1 MKKFVLNS
9 EFENPINFF
18 KDIVGRE
25 ENVVVS
31 EGDIHNYYQDKTIM
45 IVGAGGTIGSSVA
58 RKLILSGVKN
68 VYFLDRDES
77 ALHALALSISDN
89 AASHS
94 DKCIVADIKDLTG
107 IKLIF
112 KKYKPDLVLHAA
124 ALKHLVILEKF
135 QREGFITNVIGTYN
149 LLLAAKEYN
158 VKQFINVSTDKAAN
172 PTSFL
177 GKTKKITELITE
189 IFDDEDSMR
198 TCSVRFGNVFASRGS
213 VIETFIHQI
222 ENDIPV
228 TLTDFLVTRYFM
240 SHDEAANLILA
251 AGIMS
256 TNGVLVQNMGSE
268 VLLSEIIKN
277 LSHYVNK
284 EYRINIIGL
293 QTGEKLREELY
304 ADSFTNTRIDEIVKI
319 DIKKHAK
326 LLTRLSS
333 FVNPDSDEQALIY
346 TESLLGD

>member
-1 MKKFVLNS
+1 MKKFLLNS
-9 EFENPINFF
+9 EFHNSPNFF
-18 KDIVGRE
+18 KEVVGRN
-25 ENVVVS
+25 ENIVVS
-31 EGDIHNYYQDKTIM
+31 ETDIYSYYQNKKI
-45 IVGAGGTIGSSVA
+45 IIIGAGGTIGSSVA

-77 ALHALALSISDN
+77 ALHALALSISDS

-112 KKYKPDLVLHAA
+112 EKYEPDLILHAA
-124 ALKHLVILEKF
+124 ALKHLVILERF
-135 QREGFITNVIGTYN
+135 QREGFITNVVGTYN

-158 VKQFINVSTDKAAN
+158 VSQFINVSTDKAAN

-177 GKTKKITELITE
+177 GKTKRITELITE
-189 IFDDEDSMR
+189 MFNTENKMR

-222 ENDIPV
+222 ENNIPV
-228 TLTDFLVTRYFM
+228 TLTDLLVTRYFM
-240 SHDEAANLILA
+240 SHDEAANLILT

-268 VLLSEIIKN
+268 VLLTQIIEN
-277 LSHYVNK
+277 LSRYMNK
-284 EYRINIIGL
+284 EFKINIIGL
-293 QTGEKLREELY
+293 QSGEKLREELY
-304 ADSFTNTRIDEIVKI
+304 ADLFTNTNIEEIVRI
-319 DIKKHAK
+319 DIKKHPN
-326 LLTRLSS
+326 LLTNLNSCM
-333 FVNPDSDEQALIY
+333 NPDSNEQALIY
-346 TESLLGD
+346 TESLLSE

>member
-1 MKKFVLNS
+1 MKKFQLNS
-9 EFENPINFF
+9 EFQNSANFF
-18 KDIVGRE
+18 KQIVGRD
-25 ENVVVS
+25 ENIVVS
-31 EGDIHNYYQDKTIM
+31 EMDIYDYYQNKTI
-45 IVGAGGTIGSSVA
+45 IIIGAGGTIGSSVA
-58 RKLILSGVKN
+58 RKLIISGVKN

-77 ALHALALSISDN
+77 ALHALALSISDS

-112 KKYKPDLVLHAA
+112 EKYKPDLILHAA
-124 ALKHLVILEKF
+124 ALKHLVILERF
-135 QREGFITNVIGTYN
+135 QREGFITNVVGTYN
-149 LLLAAKEYN
+149 LLLAAKEYD

-189 IFDDEDSMR
+189 IFNTENKMR

-222 ENDIPV
+222 ENNIPV
-228 TLTDFLVTRYFM
+228 TLTDLLVTRYFM

-256 TNGVLVQNMGSE
+256 TNGVLVQNMGRE
-268 VLLSEIIKN
+268 VLLTQIIEN
-277 LSHYVNK
+277 LSRYMNK
-284 EYRINIIGL
+284 EFETNIIGL
-293 QTGEKLREELY
+293 QSGEKLREELY
-304 ADSFTNTRIDEIVKI
+304 ADLFTDTNIEEIVRI
-319 DIKKHAK
+319 DIKTFPK
-326 LLTRLSS
+326 LLTILSS
-333 FVNPDSDEQALIY
+333 CINPDSDEQALNY
-346 TESLLGD
+346 TESLLSE

>member
-1 MKKFVLNS
+1 MKKFLLNS
-9 EFENPINFF
+9 EFHNSSNFF
-18 KDIVGRE
+18 NEIVGRE
-25 ENVVVS
+25 ENIVVS
-31 EGDIHNYYQDKTIM
+31 ETDIYKYYQNKKI
-45 IVGAGGTIGSSVA
+45 IIIGAGGTIGSSVA

-77 ALHALALSISDN
+77 ALHALALSVSDS

-112 KKYKPDLVLHAA
+112 EKYKPDLILHAA
-124 ALKHLVILEKF
+124 ALKHLVILERF

-149 LLLAAKEYN
+149 LLLAAKEYK

-189 IFDDEDSMR
+189 MFNTQNKMR

-228 TLTDFLVTRYFM
+228 TLTDLLVSRYFM

-268 VLLSEIIKN
+268 VLLTKIIEN
-277 LSHYVNK
+277 LSRYMKK
-284 EYRINIIGL
+284 EYKTNIIGL
-293 QTGEKLREELY
+293 QFGEKLREELY
-304 ADSFTNTRIDEIVKI
+304 ADLFTNTNIEEIVRI
-319 DIKKHAK
+319 DIKKHPN
-326 LLTRLSS
+326 LLTNLNSCM
-333 FVNPDSDEQALIY
+333 NPDSDEQALIY
-346 TESLLGD
+346 TESLLSE

>member
-9 EFENPINFF
+9 EFENPANFF

-31 EGDIHNYYQDKTIM
+31 ETDIYNYYQDKTII

-112 KKYKPDLVLHAA
+112 KKYKPDLILHAA
-124 ALKHLVILEKF
+124 ALKHLVILERF

-149 LLLAAKEYN
+149 LLLAAKEYD

-189 IFDDEDSMR
+189 IFDDDDMR

-240 SHDEAANLILA
+240 SHNEAANLILA

-256 TNGVLVQNMGSE
+256 THGVLVQNMGSE
-268 VLLSEIIKN
+268 VLLSEIINN
-277 LSHYVNK
+277 LSRYVKK

-293 QTGEKLREELY
+293 QSGEKLREELY
-304 ADSFTNTRIDEIVKI
+304 ADLFTNTQIDEIVKI
-319 DIKKHAK
+319 NIEKNAN

-333 FVNPDSDEQALIY
+333 LVNPESDEQALIY
-346 TESLLGD
+346 TESLLNK

>member
-1 MKKFVLNS
+1 M
-9 EFENPINFF
+9 
-18 KDIVGRE
+18 
-25 ENVVVS
+25 
-31 EGDIHNYYQDKTIM
+31 
-45 IVGAGGTIGSSVA
+45 GAGGTIGSSVA

-112 KKYKPDLVLHAA
+112 KKYKPDLILHAA
-124 ALKHLVILEKF
+124 ALKHLVILERF

-149 LLLAAKEYN
+149 LLLAAKEYD
-158 VKQFINVSTDKAAN
+158 VKQFINVSTDKAA
-172 PTSFL
+172 
-177 GKTKKITELITE
+177 
-189 IFDDEDSMR
+189 
-198 TCSVRFGNVFASRGS
+198 NVFASRGS

-240 SHDEAANLILA
+240 SHNEAANLILA

-256 TNGVLVQNMGSE
+256 THGVLVQNMGSE
-268 VLLSEIIKN
+268 VLLSEIINN
-277 LSHYVNK
+277 LSRYVKK

-293 QTGEKLREELY
+293 QSGEKLREELY
-304 ADSFTNTRIDEIVKI
+304 ADLFTNTQIDEIVKI
-319 DIKKHAK
+319 NIEKNAN

-333 FVNPDSDEQALIY
+333 LVNPESDEQALIY
-346 TESLLGD
+346 TESLLNK

>member
-1 MKKFVLNS
+1 MKKFLLNS
-9 EFENPINFF
+9 EFHNSPNFF
-18 KDIVGRE
+18 KEVVGRN
-25 ENVVVS
+25 ENIVVS
-31 EGDIHNYYQDKTIM
+31 ETDIYSYYQNKKI
-45 IVGAGGTIGSSVA
+45 IIIGAGGTIGSSVA

-77 ALHALALSISDN
+77 ALHALALSISDS

-112 KKYKPDLVLHAA
+112 EKYEPDLILHAA
-124 ALKHLVILEKF
+124 ALKHLVILERF
-135 QREGFITNVIGTYN
+135 QREGFITNVVGTYN

-158 VKQFINVSTDKAAN
+158 VSQFINVSTDKAAN

-177 GKTKKITELITE
+177 GKTKRITELITE
-189 IFDDEDSMR
+189 MFNTENKMR

-222 ENDIPV
+222 ENNIPV
-228 TLTDFLVTRYFM
+228 TLTDLLVTRYFM
-240 SHDEAANLILA
+240 SHDEAANLILT

-268 VLLSEIIKN
+268 VLLTQIIEN
-277 LSHYVNK
+277 LSRYMNK
-284 EYRINIIGL
+284 EFKINIIGL
-293 QTGEKLREELY
+293 QSGEKLREELY
-304 ADSFTNTRIDEIVKI
+304 ADLFTNTNIEEIVRI
-319 DIKKHAK
+319 DIKKHPNS
-326 LLTRLSS
+326 LTNLSS
-333 FVNPDSDEQALIY
+333 CMNPDSDEQALIY
-346 TESLLGD
+346 TESLLSE